1 MMDIE
6 TNTPE
11 DIETET
17 DLMACI
23 AASWGEYTHLHP
35 RRGSPDV
42 RLRTI
47 ERMERAVRSLA
58 DCERRQASF
67 RSRFARG
74 KVHLLEG
81 VA

>member
-1 MMDIE
+1 MDIE

-17 DLMACI
+17 DLIACI
-23 AASWGEYTHLHP
+23 AASLGEYTHLHL
-35 RRGSPDV
+35 RRGSPDA
-42 RLRTI
+42 RLRAI

-58 DCERRQASF
+58 DSERQHAAF
-67 RSRFARG
+67 RGRVARG
-74 KVHLLEG
+74 EVHLLEG

>member
-1 MMDIE
+1 MDIE

-11 DIETET
+11 DIEVENA
-17 DLMACI
+17 LMASI

-35 RRGSPDV
+35 RRDSPDV

-47 ERMERAVRSLA
+47 ERMEKAVRLLA
-58 DCERRQASF
+58 DSERHQASF
-67 RSRFARG
+67 RRRVARG
-74 KVHLLEG
+74 EVHLLEG

>member
-11 DIETET
+11 DLEAEN
-17 DLMACI
+17 DLIASI
-23 AASWGEYTHLHP
+23 AASWSEYMHLHS
-35 RRGSPDV
+35 RRLSPDM

-47 ERMERAVRSLA
+47 ECMERAVRYLA
-58 DCERRQASF
+58 DSERTQAGF
-67 RSRFARG
+67 RSRAARG
-74 KVHLLEG
+74 EAHLLEG

>member
-1 MMDIE
+1 MDIE

-11 DIETET
+11 DFEAEAE
-17 DLMACI
+17 LMASI
-23 AASWGEYTHLHP
+23 AASWSEYTHLHP
-35 RRGSPDV
+35 RRCSPDT

-58 DCERRQASF
+58 DSERAQAGF
-67 RSRFARG
+67 RFRVARG
-74 KVHLLEG
+74 EVHLLEG